1 MRLRLTLGLL
11 IVASLLFTAC
21 KARKSDEAAFLFKIG
36 DGAVSVAEFK
46 RALEHEQPN
55 ALSDQGDGDL
65 GAVLTFL
72 NQMIEERLLLAR
84 AREIGVTIDDA
95 DLDAAV
101 DQVRADYPDD
111 TFEETLLESAVSF
124 NQWREQLRRRLLL
137 EKVVYQELE
146 QQVEIAPED
155 VAAYYAENYAGRED
169 ATNKAPLTAESVN
182 AAIIT
187 HLRRTKAQ
195 EGYPAWIQGLQTR
208 YGLEIDWERWQ
219 TLTTKLHPTSSEGR
233 SEGMRLVTPPTAE
246 SPKP

>member
-1 MRLRLTLGLL
+1 LL
-11 IVASLLFTAC
+11 LAAC
-21 KARKSDEAAFLFKIG
+21 NARKGDEDAFLFKIG
-36 DGAVSVAEFK
+36 EGAVSVAEFR
-46 RALEHEQPN
+46 RALEREQPN
-55 ALSDQGDGDL
+55 ALSDPVDGDL
-65 GAVLTFL
+65 AAALTFL

-84 AREIGVTIDDA
+84 AREIGVTIEDA

-101 DQVRADYPDD
+101 DKVRADYPDD

-137 EKVVYQELE
+137 EKVVNQELE

-155 VAAYYAENYAGRED
+155 VAAYYAENYAGRDEAAD
-169 ATNKAPLTAESVN
+169 AGPLTAESVN

-219 TLTTKLHPTSSEGR
+219 TLTEKLHPAPSGAVG
-233 SEGMRLVTPPTAE
+233 EGMRLVTPPSNE
-246 SPKP
+246 PDSP